1 MQVLLPSWA
10 DRLFALLA
18 RRPHSQSPADCNYRR
33 GDTISLA
40 TLQRVLHTPGVIL
53 RQVLCLCA
61 VCSAWFDG
69 H

>member
-1 MQVLLPSWA
+1 MHFLFPSRA
-10 DRLFALLA
+10 EGLFALLA
-18 RRPHSQSPADCNYRR
+18 RRLHSPSPAHCNDCR
-33 GDTISLA
+33 GDTFSLA
-40 TLQRVLHTPGVIL
+40 TLQRVLHTPEVIL